1 VSLSKRQWLGVATE
15 SAPGTARTTPT
26 LFHPCK
32 SKFSNKTKMVYLD
45 EERGTRDGNYGR
57 VSTVQM
63 GTGEIQGPWYNDTSP
78 YFLVG
83 FMGLDTASQPNAGTD
98 PTVWLHTLSLV
109 DPNASMPALD
119 CFKSYDYATYL
130 FSYSVVEKVTIKFA
144 AENKLLEAD
153 FNTQSQ
159 YGTKMATPPSP
170 SYSGLLPFA
179 GYTPAIQVDGT
190 ANGDLEDMQ
199 LTLNQKI
206 TLFYAAAGSR
216 QFVTA
221 YFGERTAKL
230 EGTVRFDSDTFYD
243 YFLTGQD
250 TSHHWNIAFT
260 GPLISST
267 YHQQVT
273 FDFPIV
279 AFDSMEFE
287 TSKDNITTKFNATAM
302 PGTTADSLFTAT
314 VQNTVTSYAQ

>member
-15 SAPGTARTTPT
+15 ASPGTARTTPT

-63 GTGEIQGPWYNDTSP
+63 ATGSIQGPWYNDTSP
-78 YFLVG
+78 YFLMG
-83 FMGLDTASQPNAGTD
+83 FMGADAASQPNAGTD
-98 PTVWLHTLSLV
+98 PTVWLHNLTLV

-130 FSYSVVEKVTIKFA
+130 FAYTVVEKVTIKFA
-144 AENKLLEAD
+144 ADGKLLEAD
-153 FNTQSQ
+153 FGTQSQ
-159 YGTKMATPPSP
+159 YGTKMTSPPTP
-170 SYSGLLPFA
+170 SYTGLLPFA
-179 GYTPAIQVDGT
+179 GYTPTVKVDT
-190 ANGDLEDMQ
+190 VANGDLEDMQ
-199 LTLNQKI
+199 LTLAQKV

-221 YFGERTAKL
+221 YFGERTAKM
-230 EGTVRFDSDTFYD
+230 EGTVRFDNDTFYN

-250 TSHHWNIAFT
+250 TFHHWNIQFT
-260 GPLISST
+260 GPLIAGT
-267 YHQQVT
+267 YNQELIL
-273 FDFPIV
+273 DFPIV
-279 AFDSMEFE
+279 AFDDMEFE
-287 TSKDNITTKFNATAM
+287 TGKDNITTKFNATCM
-302 PGTTADSLFTAT
+302 PGTTADSLMTAT
-314 VQNTVTSYAQ
+314 VQNTVPSYTM